1 MEYVESILDLV
12 GNTPLVRL
20 SKVTEGLRPLILAKL
35 EQLNPGGS
43 VKDRIGL
50 SMLEDAEGRG
60 LLRPGGTVVEPT
72 SGNTGHGLAMAA
84 AIKGYKMIFVMP
96 DKMSAEKISLLRAY
110 GAEVVICP
118 TNVERESPQSYY
130 SVAERLTREIPGA
143 FQPNQYF
150 NPRNPE
156 AHYRTTGPEIWRQT
170 DGRITTFV
178 AGVGT
183 GGTIS
188 GVGKYLKE
196 QNPAVRVIGADPEG
210 SIFSG
215 EIAPYKVEG
224 VGEDFWPGT
233 FDREI
238 VDEFIQVTDRE
249 CFVAARKLA
258 RQEGILVG
266 GSAGLA
272 LHAAIQV
279 AVDSKPDDVIV
290 VLLPD
295 TGRNYLSKFFSD
307 EWMRQNGYLQ
317 RLVPARVREVI
328 DSHTDGVPELVS
340 VGAGKS
346 VGEAIDLMQQYGISQ
361 LLVTENGSSAG
372 GGVVGSIQERTL
384 LDRIYRDPSVVT
396 TSVSTAMDP
405 PFARVAAGAPIE
417 EAFEAL
423 LGGEPALMIVEGEL
437 AGRSDHP
444 QRPVGVRRPPRAELT
459 GMDQPRKPLGLA
471 TRAVH
476 VGQGPDPAT
485 GAVIVPIHLATTFV
499 HESPGRHK
507 GFEYSRSGN
516 PTRNNLEACLAS
528 LEGAKHGLAFSSGL
542 AATTAVVLLLDP
554 GDHVVLTEDVYGG
567 TFRLFDQVFSRYG
580 ITYTPSIRAT
590 WMPSRRR

>member
-1 MEYVESILDLV
+1 VEYVESILDLV

-20 SKVTEGLRPLILAKL
+20 SKVTEGLRPIILAKL

-50 SMLEDAEGRG
+50 AMLEDAEQRG
-60 LLRPGGTVVEPT
+60 LLRPGGTIVEPT

-118 TNVERESPQSYY
+118 TNVDRDSPQSYY
-130 SVAERLTREIPGA
+130 SVADRLSREVPGA

-150 NPRNPE
+150 NARNPE

-170 DGRITTFV
+170 EGRITTFV

-196 QNPAVRVIGADPEG
+196 QNPAVRIIGADPEG
-210 SIFSG
+210 SIYSG
-215 EIAPYKVEG
+215 DIAPYKVEG

-233 FDREI
+233 FDRDI

-279 AVDSKPDDVIV
+279 AVDSKADDVIV

-328 DSHTDGVPELVS
+328 DAAHTDHVPELVS
-340 VGAGKS
+340 VGAGKT

-361 LLVTENGSSAG
+361 LLVTENGKTTLD
-372 GGVVGSIQERTL
+372 GVVGSIQERTL
-384 LDRIYRDPSVVT
+384 LDRIYRDPTVVT

-405 PFARVAAGAPIE
+405 PFAKVAAAAPIE

-423 LGGEPALMIVEGEL
+423 LGGEPALMIVDGDE
-437 AGRSDHP
+437 
-444 QRPVGVRRPPRAELT
+444 PVGVI
-459 GMDQPRKPLGLA
+459 
-471 TRAVH
+471 TRS
-476 VGQGPDPAT
+476 D
-485 GAVIVPIHLATTFV
+485 LLEFV
-499 HESPGRHK
+499 AHRGR
-507 GFEYSRSGN
+507 G
-516 PTRNNLEACLAS
+516 
-528 LEGAKHGLAFSSGL
+528 
-542 AATTAVVLLLDP
+542 
-554 GDHVVLTEDVYGG
+554 
-567 TFRLFDQVFSRYG
+567 
-580 ITYTPSIRAT
+580 
-590 WMPSRRR
+590 

>member
-1 MEYVESILDLV
+1 VEYVESILDLV

-20 SKVTEGLRPLILAKL
+20 SKVTEGLRPVILAKL

-50 SMLEDAEGRG
+50 AMLEDAERRG
-60 LLRPGGTVVEPT
+60 LLRPGGTIVEPT

-130 SVAERLTREIPGA
+130 SVADRLTREVPGA

-170 DGRITTFV
+170 EGRITTFV

-210 SIFSG
+210 SIYSG

-307 EWMRQNGYLQ
+307 EWMRQNGFLD
-317 RLVPARVREVI
+317 RLGPARVREVLA
-328 DSHTDGVPELVS
+328 SHAADGTVPSLVAVE
-340 VGAGKS
+340 VGKT
-346 VGEAIDLMQQYGISQ
+346 VGEAIDLMQRYNISQ
-361 LLVTENGSSAG
+361 LPVVEGTDLDRN
-372 GGVVGSIQERTL
+372 VVGSIAERTL
-384 LDRIYRDPSVVT
+384 LDRVYRDPAVVNA
-396 TSVSTAMDP
+396 SVSAAMDP
-405 PFARVAAGAPIE
+405 PFTSVAADAPLD
-417 EAFEAL
+417 EAFAPLLKGEA
-423 LGGEPALMIVEGEL
+423 AVTIID
-437 AGRSDHP
+437 AD
-444 QRPVGVRRPPRAELT
+444 RPVG
-459 GMDQPRKPLGLA
+459 MI
-471 TRAVH
+471 TRA
-476 VGQGPDPAT
+476 D
-485 GAVIVPIHLATTFV
+485 LL
-499 HESPGRHK
+499 
-507 GFEYSRSGN
+507 EYVAHHR
-516 PTRNNLEACLAS
+516 
-528 LEGAKHGLAFSSGL
+528 
-542 AATTAVVLLLDP
+542 
-554 GDHVVLTEDVYGG
+554 
-567 TFRLFDQVFSRYG
+567 
-580 ITYTPSIRAT
+580 
-590 WMPSRRR
+590 

>member
-20 SKVTEGLRPLILAKL
+20 NKVTEGLRPLVLAKL

-60 LLRPGGTVVEPT
+60 LLRPGGTIVEPT

-118 TNVERESPQSYY
+118 TNVERESSQSYY
-130 SVAERLTREIPGA
+130 SVADRLTREVPGA

-183 GGTIS
+183 GGTIT

-210 SIFSG
+210 SIYSG

-233 FDREI
+233 FDREV

-249 CFVAARKLA
+249 SFVAARKLA

-328 DSHTDGVPELVS
+328 DSHSDGVPELVS

-361 LLVTENGSSAG
+361 LLVTENGTAAG

-384 LDRIYRDPSVVT
+384 LDRIYRDPAVVT

-423 LGGEPALMIVEGEL
+423 LGGEPALMIVEGDL
-437 AGRSDHP
+437 
-444 QRPVGVRRPPRAELT
+444 PVGVITRSDLLEFVARR
-459 GMDQPRKPLGLA
+459 
-471 TRAVH
+471 
-476 VGQGPDPAT
+476 
-485 GAVIVPIHLATTFV
+485 
-499 HESPGRHK
+499 GR
-507 GFEYSRSGN
+507 S
-516 PTRNNLEACLAS
+516 
-528 LEGAKHGLAFSSGL
+528 
-542 AATTAVVLLLDP
+542 
-554 GDHVVLTEDVYGG
+554 
-567 TFRLFDQVFSRYG
+567 
-580 ITYTPSIRAT
+580 
-590 WMPSRRR
+590 

>member
-1 MEYVESILDLV
+1 VEYVESILDLV

-20 SKVTEGLRPLILAKL
+20 SKVTEGLRPVILAKL

-50 SMLEDAEGRG
+50 AMLEDAEQRG
-60 LLRPGGTVVEPT
+60 LLRPGGTIVEPT

-118 TNVERESPQSYY
+118 TNVERESAQSYY
-130 SVAERLTREIPGA
+130 SVAERLSREIPGA

-150 NPRNPE
+150 NARNPE

-170 DGRITTFV
+170 EGRITTFV

-188 GVGKYLKE
+188 GVGRYLKE
-196 QNPAVRVIGADPEG
+196 QNPAVRVVAADPEG

-233 FDREI
+233 FDRDI
-238 VDEFIQVTDRE
+238 VDEVIQVTDRE

-279 AVDSKPDDVIV
+279 AAASGPDDVIV

-328 DSHTDGVPELVS
+328 DAAHTDHVPELVS
-340 VGAGKS
+340 VGAGKT

-361 LLVTENGSSAG
+361 LLVTENGATTLN
-372 GGVVGSIQERTL
+372 GVVGSIQERSL
-384 LDRIYRDPSVVT
+384 LDRIYRDPAVVT

-423 LGGEPALMIVEGEL
+423 LGGEPALMIVEGDE
-437 AGRSDHP
+437 
-444 QRPVGVRRPPRAELT
+444 PVGVI
-459 GMDQPRKPLGLA
+459 
-471 TRAVH
+471 TRS
-476 VGQGPDPAT
+476 D
-485 GAVIVPIHLATTFV
+485 LLEFV
-499 HESPGRHK
+499 AHRGR
-507 GFEYSRSGN
+507 S
-516 PTRNNLEACLAS
+516 
-528 LEGAKHGLAFSSGL
+528 
-542 AATTAVVLLLDP
+542 
-554 GDHVVLTEDVYGG
+554 
-567 TFRLFDQVFSRYG
+567 
-580 ITYTPSIRAT
+580 
-590 WMPSRRR
+590 

>member
-1 MEYVESILDLV
+1 VEYVESILDLV

-20 SKVTEGLRPLILAKL
+20 NKVTEGLRPLILAKL

-50 SMLEDAEGRG
+50 SMLEDAEHRG
-60 LLRPGGTVVEPT
+60 LLRPGGTIVEPT

-118 TNVERESPQSYY
+118 TNVERESQQSYY
-130 SVAERLTREIPGA
+130 SVADRLTREVPGA

-183 GGTIS
+183 GGTIT

-210 SIFSG
+210 SIYSG

-272 LHAAIQV
+272 LHAAIHV

-361 LLVTENGSSAG
+361 LLVTENGSTAG

-384 LDRIYRDPSVVT
+384 LDRIYRDPTVVT

-423 LGGEPALMIVEGEL
+423 LGGEPALMIVEGDL
-437 AGRSDHP
+437 
-444 QRPVGVRRPPRAELT
+444 PVGVITRSDLLEFVARR
-459 GMDQPRKPLGLA
+459 
-471 TRAVH
+471 
-476 VGQGPDPAT
+476 
-485 GAVIVPIHLATTFV
+485 
-499 HESPGRHK
+499 GR
-507 GFEYSRSGN
+507 S
-516 PTRNNLEACLAS
+516 
-528 LEGAKHGLAFSSGL
+528 
-542 AATTAVVLLLDP
+542 
-554 GDHVVLTEDVYGG
+554 
-567 TFRLFDQVFSRYG
+567 
-580 ITYTPSIRAT
+580 
-590 WMPSRRR
+590 

>member
-50 SMLEDAEGRG
+50 SMLEDAERRG

-130 SVAERLTREIPGA
+130 SVADRLTREVPGA

-156 AHYRTTGPEIWRQT
+156 AHYNTTGPEIWRQT

-183 GGTIS
+183 GGTIT

-210 SIFSG
+210 SIYSG

-233 FDREI
+233 FDREV

-249 CFVAARKLA
+249 SFVAARKLA

-317 RLVPARVREVI
+317 RLVPARVREVF
-328 DSHTDGVPELVS
+328 DSHSDGVPELVS

-361 LLVTENGSSAG
+361 LLVTENGTAAG

-384 LDRIYRDPSVVT
+384 LDRIYRDPTMVT
-396 TSVSTAMDP
+396 TPVSTAMDP

-423 LGGEPALMIVEGEL
+423 LGGEPALMIVEGDL
-437 AGRSDHP
+437 
-444 QRPVGVRRPPRAELT
+444 PVGVITRSDLLEFVARR
-459 GMDQPRKPLGLA
+459 
-471 TRAVH
+471 
-476 VGQGPDPAT
+476 
-485 GAVIVPIHLATTFV
+485 
-499 HESPGRHK
+499 GR
-507 GFEYSRSGN
+507 S
-516 PTRNNLEACLAS
+516 
-528 LEGAKHGLAFSSGL
+528 
-542 AATTAVVLLLDP
+542 
-554 GDHVVLTEDVYGG
+554 
-567 TFRLFDQVFSRYG
+567 
-580 ITYTPSIRAT
+580 
-590 WMPSRRR
+590 

>member
-20 SKVTEGLRPLILAKL
+20 SKVTEGLRPLVLAKL

-60 LLRPGGTVVEPT
+60 LLRPGGTIVEPT

-118 TNVERESPQSYY
+118 TNVERKSSQSYY
-130 SVAERLTREIPGA
+130 SVADRLTREVPGA

-183 GGTIS
+183 GGTIT

-210 SIFSG
+210 SIYSG

-233 FDREI
+233 FDREL

-249 CFVAARKLA
+249 SFVAARKLA

-279 AVDSKPDDVIV
+279 AV
-290 VLLPD
+290 
-295 TGRNYLSKFFSD
+295 
-307 EWMRQNGYLQ
+307 ELQ
-317 RLVPARVREVI
+317 
-328 DSHTDGVPELVS
+328 
-340 VGAGKS
+340 AG
-346 VGEAIDLMQQYGISQ
+346 
-361 LLVTENGSSAG
+361 
-372 GGVVGSIQERTL
+372 
-384 LDRIYRDPSVVT
+384 
-396 TSVSTAMDP
+396 
-405 PFARVAAGAPIE
+405 
-417 EAFEAL
+417 
-423 LGGEPALMIVEGEL
+423 
-437 AGRSDHP
+437 
-444 QRPVGVRRPPRAELT
+444 
-459 GMDQPRKPLGLA
+459 
-471 TRAVH
+471 
-476 VGQGPDPAT
+476 
-485 GAVIVPIHLATTFV
+485 
-499 HESPGRHK
+499 
-507 GFEYSRSGN
+507 
-516 PTRNNLEACLAS
+516 
-528 LEGAKHGLAFSSGL
+528 
-542 AATTAVVLLLDP
+542 
-554 GDHVVLTEDVYGG
+554 
-567 TFRLFDQVFSRYG
+567 
-580 ITYTPSIRAT
+580 
-590 WMPSRRR
+590 

>member
-1 MEYVESILDLV
+1 VEYVESILDLV

-50 SMLEDAEGRG
+50 SMLEDAERRG

-84 AIKGYKMIFVMP
+84 AIKGYKMIFVLP
-96 DKMSAEKISLLRAY
+96 DKMSAEKIALLRAY

-196 QNPAVRVIGADPEG
+196 QNPAVRVVGADPEG

-328 DSHTDGVPELVS
+328 DSHSDGVPELVS

-437 AGRSDHP
+437 
-444 QRPVGVRRPPRAELT
+444 PVGVITRSDLLEFVARR
-459 GMDQPRKPLGLA
+459 
-471 TRAVH
+471 
-476 VGQGPDPAT
+476 
-485 GAVIVPIHLATTFV
+485 
-499 HESPGRHK
+499 GR
-507 GFEYSRSGN
+507 S
-516 PTRNNLEACLAS
+516 
-528 LEGAKHGLAFSSGL
+528 
-542 AATTAVVLLLDP
+542 
-554 GDHVVLTEDVYGG
+554 
-567 TFRLFDQVFSRYG
+567 
-580 ITYTPSIRAT
+580 
-590 WMPSRRR
+590 

>member
-1 MEYVESILDLV
+1 VEYVESILDLV

-20 SKVTEGLRPLILAKL
+20 HKVTEGLRPLVLAKL

-60 LLRPGGTVVEPT
+60 LLRPGGTIVEPT

-118 TNVERESPQSYY
+118 TNVERESSQSYY
-130 SVAERLTREIPGA
+130 SVADRLTREVPGA

-183 GGTIS
+183 GGTIT

-210 SIFSG
+210 SIYSG

-233 FDREI
+233 FDREL

-249 CFVAARKLA
+249 SFVAARKLA

-328 DSHTDGVPELVS
+328 DSHSDGVPELVS

-361 LLVTENGSSAG
+361 LLVTENGTTAS

-384 LDRIYRDPSVVT
+384 LDRIYRDPAVVT

-423 LGGEPALMIVEGEL
+423 LGGEPALMIVEGDL
-437 AGRSDHP
+437 
-444 QRPVGVRRPPRAELT
+444 PVGVITRSDLLEFVARR
-459 GMDQPRKPLGLA
+459 
-471 TRAVH
+471 
-476 VGQGPDPAT
+476 
-485 GAVIVPIHLATTFV
+485 
-499 HESPGRHK
+499 GR
-507 GFEYSRSGN
+507 S
-516 PTRNNLEACLAS
+516 
-528 LEGAKHGLAFSSGL
+528 
-542 AATTAVVLLLDP
+542 
-554 GDHVVLTEDVYGG
+554 
-567 TFRLFDQVFSRYG
+567 
-580 ITYTPSIRAT
+580 
-590 WMPSRRR
+590 

>member
-20 SKVTEGLRPLILAKL
+20 SKVTEGLRPLVLAKL

-50 SMLEDAEGRG
+50 SMLEDAESRG
-60 LLRPGGTVVEPT
+60 LLRPGGTIVEPT

-96 DKMSAEKISLLRAY
+96 DKMAAEKISLLRAY

-130 SVAERLTREIPGA
+130 SVADRLTREVPGA

-183 GGTIS
+183 GGTIT

-210 SIFSG
+210 SIYSG

-249 CFVAARKLA
+249 SFVAARKLA

-340 VGAGKS
+340 VGAGRS

-361 LLVTENGSSAG
+361 LLVTENGSTAG

-384 LDRIYRDPSVVT
+384 LDRIYRDPAVVT

-423 LGGEPALMIVEGEL
+423 LGGEPALMIVEGDL
-437 AGRSDHP
+437 
-444 QRPVGVRRPPRAELT
+444 PVGVITRSDLLEFVARR
-459 GMDQPRKPLGLA
+459 
-471 TRAVH
+471 
-476 VGQGPDPAT
+476 
-485 GAVIVPIHLATTFV
+485 
-499 HESPGRHK
+499 GR
-507 GFEYSRSGN
+507 S
-516 PTRNNLEACLAS
+516 
-528 LEGAKHGLAFSSGL
+528 
-542 AATTAVVLLLDP
+542 
-554 GDHVVLTEDVYGG
+554 
-567 TFRLFDQVFSRYG
+567 
-580 ITYTPSIRAT
+580 
-590 WMPSRRR
+590 

>member
-1 MEYVESILDLV
+1 VEYVESILDLV

-20 SKVTEGLRPLILAKL
+20 SKVTEGLRPLVLAKL

-50 SMLEDAEGRG
+50 SMLEDAESRG
-60 LLRPGGTVVEPT
+60 LLRPGGTIVEPT

-84 AIKGYKMIFVMP
+84 VIKGYKMIFVMP
-96 DKMSAEKISLLRAY
+96 DKMAAEKISLLRAY

-118 TNVERESPQSYY
+118 TNVERDSPQSYY
-130 SVAERLTREIPGA
+130 SVADRLTREVPGA

-183 GGTIS
+183 GGTIT

-210 SIFSG
+210 SIYSG

-249 CFVAARKLA
+249 SFVAARKLA

-340 VGAGKS
+340 VGAGRT

-361 LLVTENGSSAG
+361 LLVTENGSTAG

-384 LDRIYRDPSVVT
+384 LDRIYRDPAVVT

-423 LGGEPALMIVEGEL
+423 LGGEPALMIVEGDL
-437 AGRSDHP
+437 
-444 QRPVGVRRPPRAELT
+444 PVGVITRSDLLEFVARR
-459 GMDQPRKPLGLA
+459 
-471 TRAVH
+471 
-476 VGQGPDPAT
+476 
-485 GAVIVPIHLATTFV
+485 
-499 HESPGRHK
+499 GR
-507 GFEYSRSGN
+507 S
-516 PTRNNLEACLAS
+516 
-528 LEGAKHGLAFSSGL
+528 
-542 AATTAVVLLLDP
+542 
-554 GDHVVLTEDVYGG
+554 
-567 TFRLFDQVFSRYG
+567 
-580 ITYTPSIRAT
+580 
-590 WMPSRRR
+590 